1 MVTLTRAPGRF
12 TYASRHLHT
21 REGQPGERRREVT
34 LAVDEAG
41 RVRGGEG
48 AREAGAG
55 RPGQAADGARRV
67 ASARPERGVLEADG
81 ARQAPAED
89 GSPRAEGT
97 RTERGTRETDGTM
110 RAPGAGGSPGGEV
123 VPQALWLWHG
133 PPPVGCV
140 TGREELSGREGPH
153 CVTRVDGRRVEGT
166 LLGSPFRARYGEA
179 GRLEVLEV
187 GDSRFTVAA
196 PGERLR
202 APPELFARGLP
213 VEGVR
218 GALALEPPLEV
229 PARLEGM
236 TPWEAGAA
244 RALAARVHAAFP
256 EKGPGA
262 ADWSEDGAG
271 EAGGCLAHALR
282 FAALARERGVKVA
295 LVHGLLGV
303 DGGPARPHAWV
314 RVALAR
320 GGTLDLDPTSLDPVR
335 PDTHLPVALEDA
347 RGPALEAG
355 ARWLALLRG
364 AHRVVRRP
372 RRRGGPTRRG

>member
-1 MVTLTRAPGRF
+1 MATLLALLLLALPVKPVSPGGPGGSARPREASTRFVFAWRGVPVGTVTLSRTPGRF

-21 REGQPGERRREVT
+21 RDGRPGERHREVT
-34 LAVDEAG
+34 LEVDGAG
-41 RVRGGEG
+41 RVRTSG
-48 AREAGAG
+48 
-55 RPGQAADGARRV
+55 PD
-67 ASARPERGVLEADG
+67 
-81 ARQAPAED
+81 
-89 GSPRAEGT
+89 
-97 RTERGTRETDGTM
+97 
-110 RAPGAGGSPGGEV
+110 V

-153 CVTRVDGRRVEGT
+153 CVTRREGRQVEGT
-166 LLGSPFRARYGEA
+166 LLGTPFRASYAEPGW
-179 GRLEVLEV
+179 LEVLEV

-202 APPELFARGLP
+202 APPDLFARGLP
-213 VEGVR
+213 VEGTR
-218 GALALEPPLEV
+218 GALALAPPLEV

-262 ADWSEDGAG
+262 ADWSEDGEG

-282 FAALARERGVKVA
+282 FAAGARERGVKVA
-295 LVHGLLGV
+295 LVHGLLVV

-335 PDTHLPVALEDA
+335 PDTHLPLALEDA

-372 RRRGGPTRRG
+372 